1 MITEPDEEVVAKASI
16 LDSEPDLQIR
26 YYEDTDT
33 LVLSGGMVGA
43 NGETVAKD
51 LVAMSDDDGWVTS
64 IVLEHAAELLR
75 PYLLPKSHQ
84 EE

>member
-1 MITEPDEEVVAKASI
+1 MTADPDKDAVAPASI
-16 LDSEPDLQIR
+16 LASESDLQIR

-33 LVLSGGMVGA
+33 LVLSSGMVGA

-51 LVAMSDDDGWVTS
+51 LVAMSDDDSWVTS

-75 PYLLPKSHQ
+75 PYLLPRY
-84 EE
+84 E